1 LIVAVPNFAPYL
13 GRKQWQLAANKEAH
27 GSPLLSRKINTITK
41 HHTPS
46 SSRFSELAF
55 RGKVLLR
62 AYEIYEK
69 RGKDEGH
76 DLDDWLKAEKEPEAA
91 VTNAQVP

>member
-1 LIVAVPNFAPYL
+1 VLYL
-13 GRKQWQLAANKEAH
+13 CRKQSQLVVNKEAH

-46 SSRFSELAF
+46 SSPFSELAF
-55 RGKVLLR
+55 REKVRLR
-62 AYEIYEK
+62 AYERYEK
-69 RGKDEGH
+69 RGKGVGC
-76 DLDDWLKAEKEPEAA
+76 DLDDWLKAEKEPKAA